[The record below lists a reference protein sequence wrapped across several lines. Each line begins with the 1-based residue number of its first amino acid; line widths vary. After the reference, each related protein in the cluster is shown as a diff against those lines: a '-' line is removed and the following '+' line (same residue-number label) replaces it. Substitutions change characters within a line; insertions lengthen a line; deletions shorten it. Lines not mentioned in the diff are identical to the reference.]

1 MTTWTKVLS
10 THSIAKASIIK
21 GMLEENQIAVQQL
34 NKQDSSYVIFG
45 EIELYVP
52 DEVKETA
59 LLLIADA
66 EKN

>member
-34 NKQDSSYVIFG
+34 NKQDSSYVVFG

-52 DEVKETA
+52 DEVKEIA
-59 LLLIADA
+59 LLMIADA
-66 EKN
+66 ERN

>member
-1 MTTWTKVLS
+1 MNSWIKVFS
-10 THSIAKASIIK
+10 TSSLAKSSIIV
-21 GMLEENQIAVQQL
+21 GMLEENNIAVQQL

-52 DEVKETA
+52 DSVKETA

>member
-10 THSIAKASIIK
+10 TCSIAKASIIK
-21 GMLEENQIAVQQL
+21 GMLEENNIAVQQL

-52 DEVKETA
+52 DSVKETA

>member
-10 THSIAKASIIK
+10 TYSIAKASIIK
-21 GMLEENQIAVQQL
+21 GMLEENNIAVQQL

-52 DEVKETA
+52 DSVKETA